1 MADLYV
7 IPVEQI
13 VDRQFPVAADA
24 VFLDAVHDR
33 HVAMRRHHAEPEA
46 ANIAEVFLERRR
58 GGVHR
63 GKDNPL

>member
-33 HVAMRRHHAEPEA
+33 HVAMRRHHVEP
-46 ANIAEVFLERRR
+46 
-58 GGVHR
+58 
-63 GKDNPL
+63 